1 MVARAQERS
10 IGIRVALVA
19 LVTDTARTSPPST
32 SANDARSWAMF
43 LSLAV
48 IWGSSFMWI
57 TVALEDGVPPMTIVA
72 WRALAAC
79 VLLVAVLVYRRGR
92 LPLRWNLWKRMFA
105 LGALNMVIPM
115 ALISWGQQ
123 FIPSGMAS
131 ILNATVPLFTIVLA
145 AALLADEYIT
155 PAKISGL
162 ALGFAGVVVLASPNL
177 TAAGADEDAAAAV
190 AGMAAV
196 AAAGFFYALA
206 SVYVRRRITG
216 MPIVEQPD
224 GSTRAPLPVEI
235 ALGTTAS
242 ALLMI
247 TVLAVLFERPEGGL
261 ITVPQTVGAWV
272 GVVWLGAL
280 GTGVAYLIFYRLIA
294 RWGATRTT
302 LVTYVIPL
310 VAIVVGYIF
319 LDERLRPIELIGA
332 ALIIGGV
339 ILVNANVG
347 QKPLFDRRRAASD
360 ID

>member
-1 MVARAQERS
+1 
-10 IGIRVALVA
+10 
-19 LVTDTARTSPPST
+19 
-32 SANDARSWAMF
+32 MF
-43 LSLAV
+43 LTLAV

-57 TVALEDGVPPMTIVA
+57 TVALEDGLPPMTIVA

-79 VLLVAVLVYRRGR
+79 VLLVAVLVVRGGR
-92 LPLRWNLWKRMFA
+92 LPLTLDLWKRMFV
-105 LGALNMVIPM
+105 LGATNMVIPM

-131 ILNATVPLFTIVLA
+131 ILNAMVPLFTILLA
-145 AALLADEYIT
+145 AVALADEHIT
-155 PAKISGL
+155 AAKLGGL
-162 ALGFAGVVVLASPNL
+162 AVGFVGVVVLASPNL

-190 AGMAAV
+190 TGMLAV
-196 AAAGFFYALA
+196 AGAGVFYAIA

-235 ALGTTAS
+235 SLGTTAT

-247 TVLAVLFERPEGGL
+247 TALAVVFERPADGV
-261 ITVPQTVGAWV
+261 ITVPGSVGAWV

-302 LVTYVIPL
+302 LVTYVIPV

-319 LDERLRPIELIGA
+319 LGERLRPVELLGA

-339 ILVNANVG
+339 VLVNARVG
-347 QKPLFDRRRAASD
+347 QRPLFGRAHAESEA
-360 ID
+360 

>member
-1 MVARAQERS
+1 MTRPSQTPSPTTHASDDAQ
-10 IGIRVALVA
+10 
-19 LVTDTARTSPPST
+19 
-32 SANDARSWAMF
+32 SWAMF
-43 LSLAV
+43 LTLAV

-57 TVALEDGVPPMTIVA
+57 TVALEDGLPPMTIVA

-79 VLLVAVLVYRRGR
+79 VLLVAVLVVRGGR
-92 LPLRWNLWKRMFA
+92 LPLTWNLWKRMFV
-105 LGALNMVIPM
+105 LGATNMVIPM

-131 ILNATVPLFTIVLA
+131 ILNAMVPLFTIVLA
-145 AALLADEYIT
+145 AMALADEHIT
-155 PAKISGL
+155 AAKLGGL
-162 ALGFAGVVVLASPNL
+162 AVGFVGVIVLASPNL

-190 AGMAAV
+190 TGMLAV
-196 AAAGFFYALA
+196 AGAGIFYAIA

-235 ALGTTAS
+235 SLGTTAT

-247 TVLAVLFERPEGGL
+247 TALAVVFERPAGGV
-261 ITVPQTVGAWV
+261 ITVPGSVGGWV

-302 LVTYVIPL
+302 LVTYVIPV

-319 LDERLRPIELIGA
+319 LGERLRPVELLGA

-339 ILVNANVG
+339 ILVNARVG
-347 QKPLFDRRRAASD
+347 QRPLFGRAHAESET
-360 ID
+360 

>member
-1 MVARAQERS
+1 M
-10 IGIRVALVA
+10 
-19 LVTDTARTSPPST
+19 TDTTHTSPSDT
-32 SANDARSWAMF
+32 SSDDARSWAMF
-43 LSLAV
+43 LSLAA

-57 TVALEDGVPPMTIVA
+57 TVALEDGIPPMTIVA

-79 VLLVAVLVYRRGR
+79 VLLVGVLLYRRGR
-92 LPLRWNLWKRMFA
+92 LPFRWNLWKRMFA
-105 LGALNMVIPM
+105 LGALNMVVPM

-145 AALLADEYIT
+145 ATLLADEHIT
-155 PAKISGL
+155 LAKLSGL
-162 ALGFAGVVVLASPNL
+162 AVGFLGVIVLASPNL
-177 TAAGADEDAAAAV
+177 SAAGADEDAAAAV
-190 AGMAAV
+190 VGMAAV
-196 AAAGFFYALA
+196 AVAGFFYAVA

-235 ALGTTAS
+235 SLGTTAT

-247 TVLAVLFERPEGGL
+247 TALAVIFERPDGGL
-261 ITVPQTVGAWV
+261 LTVPQTVGAWV
-272 GVVWLGAL
+272 GVIWLGAL
-280 GTGVAYLIFYRLIA
+280 GTGVAYLIFYRLIV

-310 VAIVVGYIF
+310 VAIVVGYVF
-319 LDERLRPIELIGA
+319 LDERLRPIELVGA
-332 ALIIGGV
+332 GLVIGGV

-347 QKPLFDRRRAASD
+347 QRPLFERSHPASD

>member
-1 MVARAQERS
+1 
-10 IGIRVALVA
+10 
-19 LVTDTARTSPPST
+19 
-32 SANDARSWAMF
+32 MF

-57 TVALEDGVPPMTIVA
+57 TVALEDGLPPMTVVA

-79 VLLVAVLVYRRGR
+79 LLLVAVLLYRGGR
-92 LPLRWNLWKRMFA
+92 LPLRWSLWKRMVV
-105 LGALNMVIPM
+105 LGATNMVIPM

-131 ILNATVPLFTIVLA
+131 VLNAMVPLFTIVLA
-145 AALLADEYIT
+145 AVALADEHVT
-155 PAKISGL
+155 AAKLGGL
-162 ALGFAGVVVLASPNL
+162 GVGFVGVVVLASPNL
-177 TAAGADEDAAAAV
+177 GAAGADEDAAAAV
-190 AGMAAV
+190 AGMLAV
-196 AAAGFFYALA
+196 AGAGFFYALA

-235 ALGTTAS
+235 ALGTTVS
-242 ALLMI
+242 AVILI
-247 TVLAVLFERPEGGL
+247 TVLAVLFERPESGL
-261 ITVPQTVGAWV
+261 IVVPASVGGWV

-302 LVTYVIPL
+302 LVTYVIPI
-310 VAIVVGYIF
+310 VAIAVGDVF
-319 LDERLRPIELIGA
+319 LDERLRPIEFVGA

-339 ILVNANVG
+339 ILVTGKRG
-347 QKPLFDRRRAASD
+347 QKPLFGEARVRAEARSGSGPA
-360 ID
+360 